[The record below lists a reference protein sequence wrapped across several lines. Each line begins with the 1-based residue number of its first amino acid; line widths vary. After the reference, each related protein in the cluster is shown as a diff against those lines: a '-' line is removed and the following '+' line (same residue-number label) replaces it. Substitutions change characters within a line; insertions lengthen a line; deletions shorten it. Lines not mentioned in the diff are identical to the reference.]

1 MKVEVNSDRCMGHG
15 MCQALVPE
23 VFTVNAD
30 SGINEMGRFDVD
42 DSLSAAVRR
51 GITGCPERAITTLE
65 GDS

>member
-23 VFTVNAD
+23 VFTVNAE
-30 SGINEMGRFDVD
+30 SGVNEMGRFDVN
-42 DSLSAAVRR
+42 DSLAPGVRR
-51 GITGCPERAITTLE
+51 GISGCPEQAIAILD